1 MSRKVKP
8 QEEKPK
14 LKMPRQIL
22 HLGQWTIP
30 EIMGLPDDERLQK
43 LIDIDE
49 QLPGDI
55 RARLYILDVA
65 EMLGLN
71 RNTVNT
77 YINMHRLVP
86 DGERGGVRNDRY
98 FYPATIL
105 RYILAKRE
113 RERVRERARAAKQ
126 AEQETD
132 PA

>member
-1 MSRKVKP
+1 MPRKVKP
-8 QEEKPK
+8 QQEEKPK

-49 QLPGDI
+49 QLPGEI
-55 RARLYILDVA
+55 RAKLYILDVA

-86 DGERGGVRNDRY
+86 DGERGGVRNDRF

-113 RERVRERARAAKQ
+113 RERKRAAKQ
-126 AEQETD
+126 AAAETAAVED
-132 PA
+132 